1 MRLFV
6 GVLYQYGYN
15 GFMTYIQSLHLANFR
30 NYAATDLTQLGR
42 GFIVLTGANGAGK
55 TNALEA
61 VSLLAPGRGLRGAA
75 PLELRMKTQVQ
86 AQAQEQVAAMPQ
98 AQHIGYAGAANSYAA
113 EQISPAMPWAVRA
126 HITQSDDDDH
136 YMLATGEDVLG
147 KSRIA
152 KLNGERLSALSHLS
166 EYFSCVWFT
175 PQMSSLFLGG
185 ASERRRFFDRL
196 VFIYDPSHAGRLRRY
211 EKALSE
217 RSRILKDAQ
226 NQGRRPD
233 NTWLEGVEITL
244 AETSVALAASRLE
257 LLEKLQKGCRSV
269 AGGIFPPLTIALEG
283 GAENALLSKS
293 ALAVEDALKEQF
305 AINRMADSFTGGS
318 AAKGAHRTDMVV
330 TYLDKNMPAEQ
341 SSTGEQKAMLLTI
354 ILAHAQFI
362 HQKSGVAPVILL
374 DEISAHL
381 DERRRL
387 SLFDILTGLKGQV
400 WMSGTEKS
408 LFDGVQNARFLA
420 VAENAL

>member
-1 MRLFV
+1 
-6 GVLYQYGYN
+6 
-15 GFMTYIQSLHLANFR
+15 MTYIESLHLNSFR
-30 NYAATDLTQLGR
+30 NYAHADLQQLER
-42 GFIVLTGANGAGK
+42 GFIVLTGVNGAGK

-61 VSLLAPGRGLRGAA
+61 VSLLAPGRGLRNAT
-75 PLELRMKTQVQ
+75 PLEIRLK
-86 AQAQEQVAAMPQ
+86 AE
-98 AQHIGYAGAANSYAA
+98 ISAGACVNANAPIKLQQSA
-113 EQISPAMPWAVRA
+113 QPWAVRA
-126 HITQSDDDDH
+126 HIAQREDDDR
-136 YMLATGEDVLG
+136 YMLATGEDPSG

-175 PQMSSLFLGG
+175 PQMSGLFMGG

-226 NQGRRPD
+226 NNGRRPD
-233 NTWLEGVEITL
+233 AVWLDGVEITL
-244 AETSVALAASRLE
+244 AETAVALAASRLE
-257 LLEKLQKGCRSV
+257 LLEKLQQGCRDV
-269 AGGIFPPLTIALEG
+269 AGGIFPPLDVQLSG
-283 GAENALLSKS
+283 GAEEALMHKT
-293 ALAVEDALKEQF
+293 ALAVEDDLKAQF
-305 AINRMADSFTGGS
+305 RASRVADSYTGGS
-318 AAKGAHRTDMVV
+318 AAKGAHRTDMAV
-330 TYLDKNMPAEQ
+330 TYLPKNMPAEQ

-381 DERRRL
+381 DERRRA
-387 SLFDILTGLKGQV
+387 SLFEILGGLQGQV

-408 LFDGVQNARFLA
+408 LFDGLENARFVA
-420 VAENAL
+420 VAENTL